1 MRKYAKVLSVLLAL
15 LAVMALFVGCG
26 KKGDTDSASSQI
38 DVNKVLSTADVNF
51 VDADGESTFRIV
63 RPAGCDSEITTAASK
78 ILKGIKDTHG
88 VSVRSVFDEESAE
101 NVAEII
107 IGETN
112 REETKLARQVLL
124 TEGAGRAN
132 EYIICTINDDIVIY
146 GMTKDAT
153 IKGVEYF
160 VVTYVPTATITGGI
174 HYNFKDAEG
183 FETYTVAGNSKLVN
197 TKIVRPIY
205 NVSFLTQIEIDK
217 LVKLIYETSGY
228 EMDITHDQVASNTGN
243 TLDGS
248 GTLTKTEPS
257 EYEIIIGNCVRDGVK
272 TITDKNAYEIRV
284 EGNKV
289 YLNGGSPYATAMAVS
304 KFSKII
310 FEKKAIS
317 AADNVLNGDY
327 SKVINNYDS
336 ATYYLPTWADDFEGT
351 EINTDLWDVR
361 WDEDC
366 NYGNVGHDKLVFR
379 GSSELKNNYVKDG
392 NLYID
397 FVETETAR
405 YGGMLTTQDMM
416 EYYMG
421 YCELSAIHP
430 RGQGLWVSLYNMS
443 GTSTGDTHSVGYH
456 LDNNRLYYTETDVE
470 ECYGGGDWIF
480 GNTYSFPTDY
490 CRELL
495 NIPDKVPYT
504 GSTHV
509 NNRLA
514 ATDDRGFWMDFH
526 TYGYELLDNTRLAFT
541 CDGYIWSEQA
551 LREGAEQM
559 GYDQPVFLR
568 LGMAAGTK
576 NHPISDDPADSA
588 IYNQYIVD
596 YVHIYQHKG
605 NKIYT
610 KPFTSGNSAW
620 VEKVI
625 G

>member
-78 ILKGIKDTHG
+78 ILKGIKDTHN
-88 VSVRSVFDEESAE
+88 VSVRSAFDEEPAE

-112 REETKLARQVLL
+112 REETKIARQVLM
-124 TEGAGRAN
+124 TEGDGRVN

-217 LVKLIYETSGY
+217 LVKLIYDTSGY
-228 EMDITHDQVASNTGN
+228 EMEIIHDQVASNTGN

-284 EGNKV
+284 EGKNV

-304 KFSKII
+304 EFIKLLT
-310 FEKKAIS
+310 EKKTIT
-317 AADNVLNGDY
+317 ADNNVLNGDY
-327 SKVINNYDS
+327 SKVIGNYDS
-336 ATYYLPTWADDFEGT
+336 ATYYRQTWADDFEGT

-361 WDEDC
+361 WNERA
-366 NYGNVGHDKLVFR
+366 YASAGEAKEVYRGNP
-379 GSSELKNNYVKDG
+379 ELKNNYVKDG
-392 NLYID
+392 NLYINAID
-397 FVETETAR
+397 TPKAR
-405 YGGMLTTQDMM
+405 YGGLLTTQGMM
-416 EYYMG
+416 EYYFG
-421 YCELSAIHP
+421 YIEISTLHP
-430 RGQGLWVSLYNMS
+430 RGEGFWSALYTMS
-443 GTSTGDTHSVGYH
+443 AVGPNDANNVGAKDTERV
-456 LDNNRLYYTETDVE
+456 YYNETDVE
-470 ECYGGGDWIF
+470 ECYGAGDWVY
-480 GNTYSFPTDY
+480 GNSFAWPTAYGRQILGLEKDQ
-490 CRELL
+490 
-495 NIPDKVPYT
+495 T
-504 GSTHV
+504 GAVHV
-509 NNRLA
+509 NNKLSA
-514 ATDDRGFWMDFH
+514 KDDRAFWMDFH
-526 TYGYELLDNTRLAFT
+526 TYGFELLDEKRITYT
-541 CDGYIWSEQA
+541 CDGYSWCIQD
-551 LREGAEQM
+551 LREGAEQHA
-559 GYDQPVFLR
+559 YDQSVFLR
-568 LGMAAGTK
+568 LAMAPGTN
-576 NHPISDDPADSA
+576 NHPVTTNPDDWQN
-588 IYNQYIVD
+588 YNKYIVD
-596 YVHIYQHKG
+596 YVHVYQHKG
-605 NKIYT
+605 DKIYT
-610 KPFTSGNSAW
+610 KPLRGDTW
-620 VEKVI
+620 TETVI
-625 G
+625 K

>member
-1 MRKYAKVLSVLLAL
+1 MKNFARILTIILVFCLVT
-15 LAVMALFVGCG
+15 ALFVGCG
-26 KKGDTDSASSQI
+26 KGNNSSENLI
-38 DVNKVLSTADVNF
+38 DVGKVISTADFSF
-51 VDADGESTFRIV
+51 VDADEESTFRVI
-63 RPAGCDSEITTAASK
+63 RPVESEGEITLAASSVFNA
-78 ILKGIKDTHG
+78 IKNQYG
-88 VSVRSVFDEESAE
+88 VSPRNVTDEEDPE
-101 NVAEII
+101 DRAEII

-112 REETKLARQVLL
+112 REETKLAKQILAAR
-124 TEGAGRAN
+124 GHGRIN
-132 EYIICTINDDIVIY
+132 EYIICTINNDIVIY
-146 GMTKDAT
+146 GLTEAAT
-153 IKGVEYF
+153 VNGVAYF
-160 VVTYVPTATITGGI
+160 VQTYIPQATVTGGI
-174 HYNFKDAEG
+174 NFLFEDTANYENYNIAGAE
-183 FETYTVAGNSKLVN
+183 KLCDLNV
-197 TKIVRPIY
+197 VRPIY
-205 NVSFLTQIEIDK
+205 NVSYITQIQIDEFIDSLTK
-217 LVKLIYETSGY
+217 KSGY
-228 EMDITHDQVASNTGN
+228 KVNLVHDQIASKTGN
-243 TLDGS
+243 VRDGS
-248 GTLTKTEPS
+248 GTLTPS
-257 EYEIIIGNCVRDGVK
+257 EASKYEVIIGNCVRDGVK
-272 TITDKNAYEIRV
+272 VFTDKNAYEIRV